1 MAFDSSANL
10 DDVDWKLIEA
20 LQEDGRMTFA
30 ELGRRVSLSPPAV
43 AERVRRLE
51 LAGVITGYRAELNL
65 AKLGLGMQAL
75 VRVMATGR
83 DCEAMGGR
91 LVGLPEVLEAHR
103 VTGSDSHIVRVA
115 VRSVEHLE
123 SLLNRLMEHS
133 SDSVTA
139 IVLSTP
145 IPNRKVTRALAE
157 GEPEIRRPEARPA

>member
-10 DDVDWKLIEA
+10 DDVDWRLVEA
-20 LQEDGRMTFA
+20 LQEDGRMSFA

-51 LAGVITGYRAELNL
+51 VAGVITGYRAELDL
-65 AKLGLGMQAL
+65 ARLGLGMQAWI
-75 VRVMATGR
+75 RVMATGR
-83 DCEAMGGR
+83 DCESMGGR
-91 LVGLPEVLEAHR
+91 LVLLPEVLEAHR

-139 IVLSTP
+139 IILSTP
-145 IPNRKVTRALAE
+145 IPHRKVTRDLAE
-157 GEPEIRRPEARPA
+157 GKAELTTRTA

>member
-1 MAFDSSANL
+1 MAFDSSADL
-10 DDVDWKLIEA
+10 DEVDWRLIEA
-20 LQEDGRMTFA
+20 LQEDGRMSFA

-51 LAGVITGYRAELNL
+51 VAGVITGYRAELDL
-65 AKLGLGMQAL
+65 AKLGLGMQAW

-83 DCEAMGGR
+83 DCETMGSR
-91 LVGLPEVLEAHR
+91 LVSLPEVLEAHR
-103 VTGSDSHIVRVA
+103 VTGSDSHVVRVA

-123 SLLNRLMEHS
+123 NLLNRLMEHS

-145 IPNRKVTRALAE
+145 IPHRKVTRALAE
-157 GEPEIRRPEARPA
+157 GAPNEPTRQAAS

>member
-1 MAFDSSANL
+1 MS
-10 DDVDWKLIEA
+10 
-20 LQEDGRMTFA
+20 FA

-51 LAGVITGYRAELNL
+51 IAGVITGYRAELDL

-75 VRVMATGR
+75 IRVMATGR
-83 DCEAMGGR
+83 DCESMGGR
-91 LVGLPEVLEAHR
+91 LVSLPEVLEAHR

-139 IVLSTP
+139 IILSTP
-145 IPNRKVTRALAE
+145 IPHRKVTRDLAE
-157 GEPEIRRPEARPA
+157 GVPEVRTPAARPA